1 MAKFCV
7 NLTRPQCPVVWQTQI
22 DHINELLYLPASY
35 GLCPMRSSTRRSE
48 GRSVKLGTCVPSPFK
63 IALGSF
69 LPRDPS
75 FFYRLPLHSLSLL
88 LAFRTTSSLLPFHLE
103 MVTEVGQIITASCDF
118 PKRCPHICKQ
128 SLQSILL
135 ELFHCE
141 SAISFLLS
149 YQLRHTD

>member
-1 MAKFCV
+1 MV
-7 NLTRPQCPVVWQTQI
+7 YVGLLDIIWRPGVGEYCICPSRFTLLPLLLYCKGLMCL
-22 DHINELLYLPASY
+22 DHINGLLYLPAFY

-48 GRSVKLGTCVPSPFK
+48 GRSVNLGTCVPSPFK

-103 MVTEVGQIITASCDF
+103 MLTEVGQIITASCDF
-118 PKRCPHICKQ
+118 PKRCPHICK
-128 SLQSILL
+128 
-135 ELFHCE
+135 
-141 SAISFLLS
+141 
-149 YQLRHTD
+149 